1 MAKTNNKGFSLI
13 EIIIAV
19 AILSILLT
27 PIIKQF
33 ANSLETSRKAKAL
46 QEANETAVR
55 EVEEFQS
62 FSKEELDKK
71 YPDKCVEYKKT
82 ATLVDTDGVPLTTG
96 ATPTVDYT
104 VYKYTLDDNKIGAK
118 NDVYNNTV
126 LLDDL
131 SNKVREYGN
140 EGAPRHY
147 KIA

>member
-71 YPDKCVEYKKT
+71 
-82 ATLVDTDGVPLTTG
+82 
-96 ATPTVDYT
+96 
-104 VYKYTLDDNKIGAK
+104 
-118 NDVYNNTV
+118 
-126 LLDDL
+126 
-131 SNKVREYGN
+131 
-140 EGAPRHY
+140 
-147 KIA
+147 

>member
-33 ANSLETSRKAKAL
+33 ANSLETGRKAKAL

-62 FSKEELDKK
+62 FSKEKLDKK
-71 YPDKCVEYKKT
+71 YPGKCVEYKKT

-104 VYKYTLDDNKIGAK
+104 V
-118 NDVYNNTV
+118 
-126 LLDDL
+126 
-131 SNKVREYGN
+131 
-140 EGAPRHY
+140 
-147 KIA
+147 